1 MFGRTNP
8 GIEMVSSKK
17 IGNVAVPTTL
27 NEGFPNIS
35 MSTRFSSLLNF
46 LNNFP
51 LLNNYYC
58 YYHDQYLMLLL
69 FFIVHTWFVS
79 IVSHLQANG

>member
-1 MFGRTNP
+1 MFGRTNS

-46 LNNFP
+46 LNSFP
-51 LLNNYYC
+51 LLINYYC